1 MPEVGIVKFFNAR
14 LGYGFI
20 KPASGGLDI
29 FVHSSQCA
37 STIVED
43 QHVEYDLGTGRD
55 GRPMAINVHALDS
68 KDPDARQP

>member
-20 KPASGGLDI
+20 KPASG
-29 FVHSSQCA
+29 VHSSQCA